1 MKNRTAKL
9 LVKRIISS
17 IIILFL
23 IITFIFFLVR
33 LSPGD
38 PSQKFISPSLS
49 PNLAEKVRESLNL
62 NEPLHMQYI
71 GFLTSVIQGDLG
83 VSYNFRRDVISV
95 IMDYL
100 PFTLLFTTMS
110 FILQMI
116 ISFVLAVKSVKKIN
130 GFFDRTLSKL
140 TLFLYAAPVFVTGV
154 FIVFI
159 FSELLNLFPSSGLK
173 SYDFQDYNFLDK
185 ILDYLKHLVLPIITL
200 SLAEI
205 AIFYRYLRDNLEDV
219 FNKLFVLNLRANGV
233 FERDI
238 LFKHVIPN
246 AINPL
251 ITIAG
256 IELGIMLGGTLIVE
270 VVFGLP
276 GMGRLTI
283 DSILTRDYPLVIGCS
298 LAAGTLIILAN
309 LIADI
314 LKAALDRRILEG
326 ILR

>member
-233 FERDI
+233 SERDI

-314 LKAALDRRILEG
+314 LKASLDRRILEG